1 MRLKAM
7 SRARW
12 SAFWRRALLA
22 PIRLVSLIVTMLLV
36 LLVISVSAIQ
46 ASAMIKAQEQASRF
60 AGQSGWRITV
70 SPSEEVGPSTS
81 LGLVPELNHHSLR
94 HPAIWFAGRST
105 QVRTPDVSESHL
117 AGVAFANAES
127 GLAQSSI
134 DGEAPCVWLGLGDSA
149 DTEWIV
155 NHRLR
160 CTRVKSPSTWR
171 GLGDEIG
178 GETLVLPLS
187 YATMAAGPQ
196 WERKID
202 LILVGAVS
210 PCSELGESIGPTV
223 SCERFASTR
232 SSQSEVAA
240 QVGHWQKYLLPAA
253 LSATLAALLV
263 YLYGLY
269 PILQLEF
276 VLRLSL
282 GVPEHRLVIW
292 LATSVF
298 LYFALLISI
307 LIAAAL
313 ALHAWFSVPWGQW
326 QKACW
331 LTFIGG
337 GSLVGVVSA
346 VASALVQK
354 DSGLSRLSAT

>member
-1 MRLKAM
+1 
-7 SRARW
+7 
-12 SAFWRRALLA
+12 
-22 PIRLVSLIVTMLLV
+22 MLLV

-46 ASAMIKAQEQASRF
+46 ANAMIKAQEQTSRF
-60 AGQSGWRITV
+60 ADRSGWRITIN
-70 SPSEEVGPSTS
+70 PSDEVGPSTS
-81 LGLVPELNHHSLR
+81 LGQVPELSHYNLR

-134 DGEAPCVWLGLGDSA
+134 DGEAPCVWLGLGGSA
-149 DTEWIV
+149 ETEWIV

-160 CTRVKSPSTWR
+160 CTRVRIPSTWR
-171 GLGDEIG
+171 GLSDEIG

-187 YATMAAGPQ
+187 YANMAAGPQ

-202 LILVGAVS
+202 LILVGAAS
-210 PCSELGESIGPTV
+210 PCSELGESKTVNV

-232 SSQSEVAA
+232 SSQSEVAT

-282 GVPEHRLVIW
+282 GMSEQRLVMW

-307 LIAAAL
+307 LIATAL
-313 ALHAWFSVPWGQW
+313 ALHAWFSVPWDEW
-326 QKACW
+326 QKTCW

-337 GSLVGVVSA
+337 GSLVGVASA
-346 VASALVQK
+346 VACALAQK